1 MTATP
6 HRNASSPVP
15 SRARNH
21 RQSWPARRATPP
33 RERPSTR
40 QIYVFAD
47 ESGDFDFSNQ
57 AASKYFT
64 LGTIVL
70 YDPTIGDRLLA
81 LRRQWASEGLGLNT
95 TLHATEDEQAV
106 RDRVFTFL
114 GSEDFEADFTVLE
127 KRKLPT
133 SVRSQQALY
142 KDAWTRHFKTMGTR
156 CLQTQDQLLV
166 VVSALGLRGERAKL
180 QACVDE
186 AARWTAQNSYQVAFW
201 PCDSDPCLQI
211 ADYCTWAVHRKY
223 ERHDKRS
230 YNLIKAKIKSEE
242 LPLFDQRL
250 VITNTL
256 VAAATPRSVTK

>member
-21 RQSWPARRATPP
+21 RQSWPAERATPP

-40 QIYVFAD
+40 QIYAFAD
-47 ESGDFDFSNQ
+47 ESGDFSFSNQ

-81 LRRQWASEGLGLNT
+81 LRREWASEGLGLNT

-106 RDRVFTFL
+106 HDRVFTFL

-133 SVRSQQALY
+133 SVRSQQAPY
-142 KDAWTRHFKTMGTR
+142 KDAWTRHFKTMGPAACRLKTNSWWSR
-156 CLQTQDQLLV
+156 RHLAFAVSAPNYKLALTKPRVGPRKTLLPSSLLAVRLRSLSPDRRLLHLGGPPQVRTPRQARLQSHQDQDQERGV
-166 VVSALGLRGERAKL
+166 ATLRS
-180 QACVDE
+180 
-186 AARWTAQNSYQVAFW
+186 AARNNEQVGYSGNS
-201 PCDSDPCLQI
+201 SI
-211 ADYCTWAVHRKY
+211 GH
-223 ERHDKRS
+223 H
-230 YNLIKAKIKSEE
+230 
-242 LPLFDQRL
+242 
-250 VITNTL
+250 
-256 VAAATPRSVTK
+256 